1 MGLHYSAGAGQSLFS
16 HRLLRTMWKS
26 SRYILDAFAGE
37 YDGRLLL
44 ESNGPN
50 EAGIFRRLDKLRDRC
65 FPDDPAS
72 GAHRAYEAVD
82 KEKDRSGCLLC
93 LSVLALVAAIIKT
106 YAMKA
111 LSQVSD
117 YTCRSR
123 PARIQPCFYADSSK
137 R

>member
-82 KEKDRSGCLLC
+82 KEEDRSG
-93 LSVLALVAAIIKT
+93 VLTVLVSSGT
-106 YAMKA
+106 CGG
-111 LSQVSD
+111 D
-117 YTCRSR
+117 YQDIRYEG
-123 PARIQPCFYADSSK
+123 AESSIGLHM
-137 R
+137 